1 MIVPKV
7 VKKLNYWKQFK
18 LSQIGKARIVEVYIA
33 SKLIYAIN
41 FYSIPLGMKKD
52 LQKKFFS
59 FVNFP
64 LNTITISQREM
75 WNLPKYGGIKL
86 LNLDVK
92 SQAAKAKWLMRL
104 VSDENFKINMDI
116 FSELLGTQKGNIAG
130 RDLIF
135 LQKSYHQRILRCTSP
150 FYKDCLLAVASLDI
164 KKGIDSIDTWDKE
177 HIFYNSV
184 FLTEEGKTFP
194 LTGYCE
200 KMKIYLYEQLLQ
212 ERSKKQ
218 RGLSHDKA
226 ITRLLDQVKINTS
239 LARKDMLVLGD
250 SENDIE
256 LLHTSQQVVYEQLL
270 FKMIRLHISE
280 VKWLDRFNVQS
291 WDDIWNTVFNFLSS
305 NSTKTLIWQQLHLN
319 FYTQYSYNKW
329 HNQQLPC
336 SLCRKIPQN
345 IFHIILDCQF
355 STRMWAHLE
364 PCLRELEPS
373 GVSKEEMAF
382 GILRKKPGIGV
393 LMRNWVSYLLREFIS
408 EQERTAYHSGKAP
421 KLGQAKHM
429 FSTRVKLEI
438 NKKLWRYQND
448 GDIGTFEKF
457 FTHKKVLCKPDGNTG
472 YETLNIFRRPFC

>member
-1 MIVPKV
+1 
-7 VKKLNYWKQFK
+7 
-18 LSQIGKARIVEVYIA
+18 
-33 SKLIYAIN
+33 
-41 FYSIPLGMKKD
+41 
-52 LQKKFFS
+52 
-59 FVNFP
+59 
-64 LNTITISQREM
+64 
-75 WNLPKYGGIKL
+75 
-86 LNLDVK
+86 
-92 SQAAKAKWLMRL
+92 
-104 VSDENFKINMDI
+104 MDI

-135 LQKSYHQRILRCTSP
+135 LQKSYHQRILRCSSP

-184 FLTEEGKTFP
+184 FITEEGKTFP

-305 NSTKTLIWQQLHLN
+305 N
-319 FYTQYSYNKW
+319 
-329 HNQQLPC
+329 
-336 SLCRKIPQN
+336 
-345 IFHIILDCQF
+345 
-355 STRMWAHLE
+355 
-364 PCLRELEPS
+364 
-373 GVSKEEMAF
+373 
-382 GILRKKPGIGV
+382 
-393 LMRNWVSYLLREFIS
+393 
-408 EQERTAYHSGKAP
+408 
-421 KLGQAKHM
+421 
-429 FSTRVKLEI
+429 
-438 NKKLWRYQND
+438 
-448 GDIGTFEKF
+448 
-457 FTHKKVLCKPDGNTG
+457 
-472 YETLNIFRRPFC
+472 